1 MCISRNSIPDFG
13 ADVMAEALAM
23 AKPIYKIPIIP
34 LPSSSQYRHQ
44 DHVELKDYRTK
55 VRVYLIVPRL
65 NLGYIMDVAASV
77 K

>member
-1 MCISRNSIPDFG
+1 MLWCLSRNSIPDFG

-34 LPSSSQYRHQ
+34 LPSSNQYRHQ

-55 VRVYLIVPRL
+55 VKVYRPVVS
-65 NLGYIMDVAASV
+65 YCS
-77 K
+77 

>member
-1 MCISRNSIPDFG
+1 MPDFG

-44 DHVELKDYRTK
+44 DHVEHKDYRTK
-55 VRVYLIVPRL
+55 VRIYLILLHL
-65 NLGYIMDVAASV
+65 NLP
-77 K
+77 

>member
-1 MCISRNSIPDFG
+1 MPDFG

-44 DHVELKDYRTK
+44 DHVELKDYRAK
-55 VRVYLIVPRL
+55 VSVYLFIDQSILDCVMHIAVCP
-65 NLGYIMDVAASV
+65 
-77 K
+77 

>member
-1 MCISRNSIPDFG
+1 MCVSRNSMPDFG

-34 LPSSSQYRHQ
+34 LPSSTQYRHQ

-55 VRVYLIVPRL
+55 VRVYLILLLL
-65 NLGYIMDVAASV
+65 NSG
-77 K
+77 

>member
-1 MCISRNSIPDFG
+1 MMSVSRNSMPDFG

-44 DHVELKDYRTK
+44 DHVELKDYRIK
-55 VRVYLIVPRL
+55 VRVYLILSHL
-65 NLGYIMDVAASV
+65 NLG
-77 K
+77 